1 MNAKTLIRYVLLKL
15 LLVVL
20 SILTAAAC
28 AAEPKVIKIATVA
41 PKGSIFHRVLQDM
54 GEATRLAMAPG
65 ARVIV
70 YPDSIQGSEADVVRR
85 MRVGQLDASLLTIVG
100 LHDIDPAVGALQYMP
115 MMFRSWDEVD
125 YVREALRP
133 MLEEKLA
140 AKGFVVLAWGEAG
153 WVQFFSRDRITL
165 PDEYRKGKIFT
176 WAGDRQQAGLM
187 KSLGFN
193 PVGIQLTDIAPS
205 LETGMV
211 DIVPMAPIWALV
223 GQFDRVT
230 HYMLPIN
237 WVPIVGAIVMRSQT
251 YDALSPAA
259 REALRAASRRAGEQL
274 RANRSVQDQEVIRAL
289 QARGMTVLEMTPQA
303 DRAWRALSEKAWTLI
318 RGSMVPAET
327 FDRAQAALAA
337 YRAGK

>member
-1 MNAKTLIRYVLLKL
+1 
-15 LLVVL
+15 
-20 SILTAAAC
+20 
-28 AAEPKVIKIATVA
+28 
-41 PKGSIFHRVLQDM
+41 
-54 GEATRLAMAPG
+54 
-65 ARVIV
+65 
-70 YPDSIQGSEADVVRR
+70 
-85 MRVGQLDASLLTIVG
+85 
-100 LHDIDPAVGALQYMP
+100 
-115 MMFRSWDEVD
+115 
-125 YVREALRP
+125 
-133 MLEEKLA
+133 
-140 AKGFVVLAWGEAG
+140 VVLAWGEAG